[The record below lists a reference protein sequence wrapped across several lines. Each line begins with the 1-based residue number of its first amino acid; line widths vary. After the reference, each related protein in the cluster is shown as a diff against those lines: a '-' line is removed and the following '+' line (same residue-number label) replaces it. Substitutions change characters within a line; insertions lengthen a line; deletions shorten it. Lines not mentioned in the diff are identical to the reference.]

1 MSAKPTVSPTAGLDR
16 GGGGLSDPLMGN
28 CRRTLLAL
36 LTGGI
41 ADSDIFAIARF
52 LSVLGQTLL
61 ALLTGGIADS
71 DIFAIA
77 RFLSVLGQTL
87 LALLTGGI
95 ADSDIFAI
103 ARFLSVLERLVAS
116 LLIPSCLMIRL
127 NQTKQV

>member
-1 MSAKPTVSPTAGLDR
+1 MLPHHLGNVDAVVVSAKPTVSPTAGLDR

-77 RFLSVLGQTL
+77 RFLSVL
-87 LALLTGGI
+87 
-95 ADSDIFAI
+95 
-103 ARFLSVLERLVAS
+103 ERLVAS